1 MKLSFKI
8 LSRGTI
14 WIQAEWLGSDA
25 GHTAIRS
32 NRWNRLCFGVHGWW
46 DCTRGH
52 DFLRS
57 VRNGPTNGRYV
68 YIYRKLLRAMRL
80 WWCITAHLFEERICN
95 RHLQDH
101 WKWSTNASNRCLTP
115 SPFVKADGRHTFPKS
130 WACRQNFYHTSHPKK
145 KQQKQFP
152 HQVSKIKIQIWKTT
166 FNWQIEKRTWNFP
179 PKTQSP
185 PRS

>member
-1 MKLSFKI
+1 MAWK
-8 LSRGTI
+8 
-14 WIQAEWLGSDA
+14 WC
-25 GHTAIRS
+25 RS
-32 NRWNRLCFGVHGWW
+32 HRHKVQPLEPPL
-46 DCTRGH
+46 
-52 DFLRS
+52 LRS
-57 VRNGPTNGRYV
+57 SRVMGLHQGPRFPQVCSEWTNEWKV
-68 YIYRKLLRAMRL
+68 YISKVVESYGLL